1 MGQDTLIEK
10 ENMLQ
15 NKGGFS
21 FQRNVGAIQAYM
33 RDEFKNT
40 VH

>member
-15 NKGGFS
+15 NDEGFCS
-21 FQRNVGAIQAYM
+21 RERWRYIVIYE
-33 RDEFKNT
+33 R
-40 VH
+40 